1 MDKAAAGDH
10 AGSGS
15 GREPGRWAAAAL
27 ACSVIA
33 PLAWGQEAAPLDLIA
48 ADMRPQAPLRL
59 EVNTSTLPRIEAQDT
74 GFQAPR
80 IDVSLLPPRRSAV
93 GVAFG
98 MSSAQPRPGAGLLPL
113 GAARASMDFGLHFRQ
128 TLQRGQLDL
137 TAWRRMTSEPDA
149 YTLVQQRQPVYGAR
163 VEMSLAPARK
173 SGFNIDRGLLGFQLE
188 SGAKISIK
196 RKDGRPMIYYRNT
209 F

>member
-1 MDKAAAGDH
+1 MDKAAAGAH

-27 ACSVIA
+27 TCCSIA

-48 ADMRPQAPLRL
+48 ADVREQARLRI

-98 MSSAQPRPGAGLLPL
+98 MSSPQPRPGAGLLPF
-113 GAARASMDFGLHFRQ
+113 GSPRTSMDFGVHLRH
-128 TLQRGQLDL
+128 TVQRGQFDL

-149 YTLVQQRQPVYGAR
+149 YTLIQQRQPVYGAR
-163 VEMSLAPARK
+163 VELSLAPARK
-173 SGFNIDRGLLGFQLE
+173 SGFSAERGFLGFQLE
-188 SGAKISIK
+188 SGAKISVK
-196 RKDGRPMIYYRNT
+196 RKDGRPMVYYRNT